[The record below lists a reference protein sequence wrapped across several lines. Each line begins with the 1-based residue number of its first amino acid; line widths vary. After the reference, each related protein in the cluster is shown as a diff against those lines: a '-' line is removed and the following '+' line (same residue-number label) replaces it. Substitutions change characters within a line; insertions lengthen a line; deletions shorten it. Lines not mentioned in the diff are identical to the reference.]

1 MLAILKMPGS
11 FTARERIARDMQ
23 ITIRPRL
30 TRNDRD
36 ERPADELQR
45 MLLGVRLVWTLTKF
59 NLDFLTKTQHADVLE
74 SLRYRWVKVVEPTD
88 RMAVAIPDLKR
99 LYRKIMKC
107 LLAYCRS
114 EASDKQVLFDLL
126 KGFSYQSLIDLSPM
140 LSFFTEEVPKFT
152 SKR

>member
-11 FTARERIARDMQ
+11 FTSRERIARDMQ
-23 ITIRPRL
+23 HTIRPRL
-30 TRNDRD
+30 KIRNDRD
-36 ERPADELQR
+36 LTPEELQR

-74 SLRYRWVKVVEPTD
+74 SLRYRWVKVVDATD
-88 RMAVAIPDLKR
+88 RTAVDIPDLKR